1 MKAFKNCFKY
11 LYYGCSINSNRGIL
25 NIFMLNSFNIEN
37 KEVCSINKKKNLLIL
52 LSIIIF
58 FLKVKIK
65 TSLYNS
71 LTL

>member
-11 LYYGCSINSNRGIL
+11 FYYGCSINSNRGIL

-52 LSIIIF
+52 LSIIFF